1 MTVDL
6 ATQLAS
12 ILRTDADL
20 GATLGPVAAAP
31 LDEAGAARIRAIV
44 AGASPAVRLAL
55 DRRALVSSPAAART
69 GREAENCRATRCAV
83 RHIGLGSSSRM
94 VDRGIE
100 RWSREHG
107 GVQA

>member
-6 ATQLAS
+6 ATQLES
-12 ILRTDADL
+12 ILRTDL
-20 GATLGPVAAAP
+20 GAAPCRLAAAP
-31 LDEAGAARIRAIV
+31 LTEAGVARICAIV
-44 AGASPAVRLAL
+44 AGASPAVRFALA
-55 DRRALVSSPAAART
+55 RRAPSSSPAVART